1 MFRRFI
7 VSCSLAATLTVPAVS
22 QEPTFDAYLQA
33 GRIREA
39 RVLVEGLLADHPERD
54 DLKFQLALTQ
64 LLGSVEKFSQTMY
77 RYGLHESVFQGMIPF
92 LRFPVALNPKPEP
105 VTHEQV
111 RAALVELLAGINTSA
126 ETLAAIRDDSKVKL
140 PFRLGK
146 VKLDLDGDG
155 NVGEREEF
163 WRIFNEL
170 NGGRFDEKTGGKLGA
185 HLDAGD
191 ARWLEGYCRL
201 LGALGETMLAYDTSV
216 LFEHTAHMFF
226 LQPTPSHD
234 YLQASAQLDRYTISD
249 AIAFIHLLNLPVKEP
264 MRLQTA
270 LGYLQQV
277 TALSRRS
284 WKAYLAETDDV
295 YEWIPNPKQKGVL
308 PNGKVSAEMVTAWF
322 KFLDEADAILAGTT
336 LVPFW
341 RPLPAGKGINVRR
354 VFTEPAQLDV
364 VLWLQGPGA
373 ERYLETGRVTDA
385 GFWERL
391 NRVFRGD
398 FLGYAIWFN

>member
-1 MFRRFI
+1 MIRHI
-7 VSCSLAATLTVPAVS
+7 LASCSLAAALALPAVS
-22 QEPTFDAYLQA
+22 QPTFDAHLEA

-39 RVLVEGLLADHPERD
+39 RTLVESLLADHPERD
-54 DLKFQLALTQ
+54 ELKFQLALTQ

-77 RYGLHESVFQGMIPF
+77 RYGLHESVFGEMVPF

-105 VTHEQV
+105 VTHEAV
-111 RAALVELLAGINTSA
+111 RGALIELLAGLDVSA
-126 ETLAAIRDDSKVKL
+126 KTLAAIPDDSQVKL

-155 NVGEREEF
+155 KVGAQEEL
-163 WRIFNEL
+163 WRVFNEL
-170 NGGRFDEKTGGKLGA
+170 NGSRMDEKTASKLGA

-201 LGALGETMLAYDTSV
+201 LGGLGETMLAYDTSV
-216 LFEHTAHMFF
+216 LFDHTAHLFF
-226 LQPTPSHD
+226 LQPTTTYP
-234 YLQASAQLDRYTISD
+234 YLQPSRELDRYTISD
-249 AIAFIHLLNLPVKEP
+249 AIAFIHLLNFPVKEP
-264 MRLQTA
+264 VRLQTA

-308 PNGKVSAEMVTAWF
+308 PNGKVTAEMVTAWF
-322 KFLDEADAILAGTT
+322 QFLDEADGILAGKT

-341 RPLPAGKGINVRR
+341 RPVEAGKGINVRR
-354 VFTEPAQLDV
+354 FFTEPAPLDV
-364 VLWLQGPGA
+364 VLWLQGPA
-373 ERYLETGRVTDA
+373 AARYLETGRVTDT
-385 GFWERL
+385 GFWNRL
-391 NRVFRGD
+391 NRVFRGN